1 MSFSAVFKE
10 VLDLHVPSETPSL
23 TVFNRDTKSVP
34 APDVLVADPGPVQ
47 SEFPL
52 WASMNYHTVNKP
64 ELVIT
69 LSL

>member
-1 MSFSAVFKE
+1 M
-10 VLDLHVPSETPSL
+10 DLHVLSETQGLS
-23 TVFNRDTKSVP
+23 VFNRDTKSLP
-34 APDVLVADPGPVQ
+34 APDMLVADPVLVQ